1 MISIKICG
9 LTNVVD
15 ALWALEQGAEYLGFV
30 LYRKSPRC
38 VTAGQL
44 KAICDA
50 LPATSKCVGVFV
62 NESAE
67 FVQKVWE
74 ECRLSAIQV
83 HGDEDASCFLRVTI
97 PVWRAVR
104 LQEGEWTPSPT
115 GWPAERYVIDAA
127 SPEYGG
133 TGVTA
138 DWDAAASFSARHR
151 SMLAGG
157 LHPGNVAEAIRRV
170 NPIGVDVSSGV
181 ESLPGKKDLG
191 KIMAFI
197 QAVRDGDKGCLSL
210 RREDTKGNVI

>member
-15 ALWALEQGAEYLGFV
+15 ALWALEQGADYLGFV

-50 LPATSKCVGVFV
+50 LPARSKCVGVFV
-62 NESAE
+62 NESAAY
-67 FVQKVWE
+67 VHKVWE
-74 ECRLSAIQV
+74 ECRLSAVQL
-83 HGDEDASCFLRVTI
+83 HGDEDASGFSGMTI

-104 LQEGEWTPSPT
+104 LEEGKWTPSPT
-115 GWPAERYVIDAA
+115 DWPAERYVIDAT
-127 SPEYGG
+127 SPGYGG
-133 TGVTA
+133 TGLTA
-138 DWDAAASFSARHR
+138 DWGAAASFSTRHR

-170 NPIGVDVSSGV
+170 NPLGVDVSSGV
-181 ESLPGKKDLG
+181 ESFQGKKDLG

-197 QAVRDGDKGCLSL
+197 QAVRDADEGCLSRL
-210 RREDTKGNVI
+210 SLIHI